1 MACSVVAVRL
11 DELSLYLTS
20 LQTII
25 MSFVIKKEGL
35 PNLSDRGSRWGTTV
49 CVFINKIGWILSEF
63 GICGT
68 FGSTT
73 YPMIQERFTNSKIS
87 RLNRKFK
94 IMFPSHYLTFGTDK
108 NHTAKKTVIGTYASS
123 YLTWSATKQMKRP
136 TDLCCYF
143 AGSCFTHFS
152 SQIT

>member
-11 DELSLYLTS
+11 DELSLYLTP

-35 PNLSDRGSRWGTTV
+35 PNLSDRGSRWATTV
-49 CVFINKIGWILSEF
+49 CMFINKIGWILSGF

-68 FGSTT
+68 FRSTT
-73 YPMIQERFTNSKIS
+73 YPMIQVCSANSKIS

-94 IMFPSHYLTFGTDK
+94 IMFPSHYLTFGTEKYTQLKKKDL
-108 NHTAKKTVIGTYASS
+108 HTCLLIPNMVNKEIHEKAN
-123 YLTWSATKQMKRP
+123 
-136 TDLCCYF
+136 
-143 AGSCFTHFS
+143 
-152 SQIT
+152 

>member
-11 DELSLYLTS
+11 DELSLYLTP

-25 MSFVIKKEGL
+25 MSFVIKREGL

-68 FGSTT
+68 FRSTT
-73 YPMIQERFTNSKIS
+73 YPMIQERFANLRIS

-94 IMFPSHYLTFGTDK
+94 IMFPSRYLTFGTEK
-108 NHTAKKTVIGTYASS
+108 TTQLKKSHWHICLIIPNMVSNETHEKASWPV
-123 YLTWSATKQMKRP
+123 LL
-136 TDLCCYF
+136 LCWVLLY
-143 AGSCFTHFS
+143 SLVR
-152 SQIT
+152 